1 MYCCVQV
8 VRTCTLP
15 YIRDRRGE
23 FGYIPSLLMP
33 KAKVNQEVRRTCEVR
48 EGEHCPSV
56 ELVRLV
62 QREEGR
68 RGIHTGA
75 GGSVTLTARDGERT
89 RKSSDRGGPGVH
101 RVGIAVACDWH
112 AR

>member
-8 VRTCTLP
+8 VRRRTLP

-23 FGYIPSLLMP
+23 LGRIPSLLMP
-33 KAKVNQEVRRTCEVR
+33 KAKVNKEVRRTCEVR

-62 QREEGR
+62 QREMGR
-68 RGIHTGA
+68 RGIRSGA
-75 GGSVTLTARDGERT
+75 GGSVTLTARDGEGTRT
-89 RKSSDRGGPGVH
+89 SSDRGGQGAH
-101 RVGIAVACDWH
+101 QVGTAVARPWH